1 MKHKRIGFT
10 VVELSIVIVVIA
22 ILATITI
29 VSYNGVQRRAQ
40 VASVMDGL
48 NKVERSF
55 QLWALNENMRTWPL
69 DPITGGG
76 VPLQD
81 MINSTSL
88 KGYMTTPPSVTGVQT
103 QDWFYD
109 NEGDEKSTTCGQ
121 SYMGVNVVI
130 RFVTDTTLINEIDK
144 QMDDGDL
151 NCGKIRSQDQ
161 RIFLVLSRT
170 QKVQFVK

>member
-1 MKHKRIGFT
+1 MKHKRLGFT

-40 VASVMDGL
+40 IASVMDGL

-69 DPITGGG
+69 DPIAGGG

-81 MINSTSL
+81 MIDTMTL
-88 KGYMTTPPSVTGVQT
+88 KGYMTTPPKVTGVQT

-109 NEGDEKSTTCGQ
+109 NEGDEKTTTCGQ
-121 SYMGVNVVI
+121 NYSGVNIVI
-130 RFVTDTTLINEIDK
+130 RFVTDTTLIGEIDK

-151 NCGKIRSQDQ
+151 NCGRIRSQDQ